1 MPVQTRAQT
10 LNLLQKKVEE
20 NDKLLQALKD
30 VLFFQTANGRE
41 LEAFQDLVNWL
52 ADNHLELEKL
62 IKDNFSHLPGFHFKD
77 SKDFPSIEP
86 YLMKAIDDET
96 ISDYRVYV
104 VLYNFRPSPSK
115 QGDLATKSEYG
126 YLINWIDKNIF
137 QLLNL
142 NNETIRLNFSLR
154 QSYSYD
160 ERINMIKFWLEN
172 KIKTGR
178 ISAFRY
184 DYNPSNIE
192 YRID

>member
-10 LNLLQKKVEE
+10 LNLLQKKVAE

-62 IKDNFSHLPGFHFKD
+62 IKDNFSQEPGFHFKD
-77 SKDFPSIEP
+77 STNFPSLEP

-96 ISDYRVYV
+96 ISDYRVFV
-104 VLYNFRPSPSK
+104 VLYNFRPTPSK
-115 QGDLATKSEYG
+115 QGDMASKSEYG
-126 YLINWIDKNIF
+126 YLIKWLNKNIF

-142 NNETIRLNFSLR
+142 NNETMRLNFSLR

>member
-10 LNLLQKKVEE
+10 LNLLQKKVAE

-52 ADNHLELEKL
+52 ADNHFELEKL
-62 IKDNFSHLPGFHFKD
+62 IKNNYSHLPGFHFKD
-77 SKDFPSIEP
+77 STNFPSIEP

-96 ISDYRVYV
+96 ISDYRVFV
-104 VLYNFRPSPSK
+104 VLYNFRPSPNK
-115 QGDLATKSEYG
+115 QGDMATKSEYG